1 MERKG
6 GKIEARR
13 HGRAGGEVD
22 VSKNGEHA
30 VVDSAAARARRKVD
44 TLTSA
49 SAALVPAQRPDLVE
63 VWRVAEASCRA
74 IAVQRAVTQRGVR
87 TVAKSIHSARASV
100 RSGMGSILTSRCHA
114 RRPKRKQRSP
124 FNLHQKA
131 LQGDGFIIKVTSPEV
146 GTQFFL
152 FVHSWIIVE
161 YGCQWDGWVP
171 VTTLRG

>member
-1 MERKG
+1 
-6 GKIEARR
+6 
-13 HGRAGGEVD
+13 
-22 VSKNGEHA
+22 
-30 VVDSAAARARRKVD
+30 
-44 TLTSA
+44 
-49 SAALVPAQRPDLVE
+49 
-63 VWRVAEASCRA
+63 
-74 IAVQRAVTQRGVR
+74 
-87 TVAKSIHSARASV
+87 
-100 RSGMGSILTSRCHA
+100 MGSILTSRCHA